1 MTIKL
6 LSTRALIP
14 LGRQTPTESDGLCR
28 GLNISRNKLT
38 GKLVSPF
45 RDWIFIE
52 KIITEN
58 KEVPSGTK

>member
-1 MTIKL
+1 MEQK
-6 LSTRALIP
+6 TRI
-14 LGRQTPTESDGLCR
+14 QKSIESPVRSSDSDELCR

-38 GKLVSPF
+38 EKLVSPF

-52 KIITEN
+52 NIITEN